1 MELRFWIPIR
11 IGGIPESL
19 SYIPDS
25 KAQDYGLHKQTF
37 PRFRNPDSWPYMER
51 PRSRTYYQ
59 PKKDRT
65 TRASSLEPPIQP
77 SNDNH
82 EQMFMQPAQGNEKR
96 KTKTSDIKKAETSR
110 ILQHSKGGRWYEI
123 TELAGGGGEGVLIPH
138 SRSFSTKMPHP
149 ALFFIAFLNP
159 VFFLSKIRT
168 SKKTNCCIS

>member
-11 IGGIPESL
+11 ISGIPESL

-37 PRFRNPDSWPYMER
+37 PRFRNPDSWPYMGR
-51 PRSRTYYQ
+51 PRSQTYYQ

-82 EQMFMQPAQGNEKR
+82 EQMFMPPAQGNEKR
-96 KTKTSDIKKAETSR
+96 KAKTSDIKKAQTSR

-123 TELAGGGGEGVLIPH
+123 TELAGGRVLIPH